1 MIKLVIAGILLAGGI
16 GFFAW
21 HSTQKSAEYYQ
32 TIQQMRQDPQSGDV
46 RVVGVIQKGIQ
57 SYDGNTTVVFRMK
70 DGTSQMKV
78 HYTGTLPSIFQPGI
92 QAVVQGRPDAQGV
105 FQATELQ
112 TKCPSHFATA
122 TPAAGATAN
131 PST

>member
-1 MIKLVIAGILLAGGI
+1 MIKLIIAGVLLAAGA
-16 GFFAW
+16 GFFVW

-46 RVVGVIQKGIQ
+46 RVVGVIQPGIQ
-57 SYDGNTTVVFRMK
+57 RLDGNTTVHFQMK
-70 DGTSQMKV
+70 DGSAEMEV
-78 HYTGTLPSIFQPGI
+78 AYTGTLPSIFQPGI
-92 QAVVQGRPDAQGV
+92 QAVVQGKPDRQGV

-122 TPAAGATAN
+122 PPKTRPAA
-131 PST
+131 ST

>member
-1 MIKLVIAGILLAGGI
+1 MIKLVIAGVLLAAGA
-16 GFFAW
+16 GFFVW

-46 RVVGVIQKGIQ
+46 RVVGVIQPGIQ
-57 SYDGNTTVVFRMK
+57 RLDGNTTVDFRMK
-70 DGTSQMKV
+70 DGSAEMEV
-78 HYTGTLPSIFQPGI
+78 VYTGTLPSIFQPGI
-92 QAVVQGRPDAQGV
+92 QAVVQGKPDRQGV

-122 TPAAGATAN
+122 APKTRPAA
-131 PST
+131 ST